1 MNNENKLIG
10 KIVSITGGYY
20 SGEWGRVIAFD
31 GEYYYI
37 AIADDRTAMPIF
49 DRSEFRVCKNQF

>member
-1 MNNENKLIG
+1 MKQTSLVG
-10 KIVSITGGYY
+10 KMVDIKSGYY

-37 AIADDRTAMPIF
+37 AIADDRNCMPVF
-49 DRSEFRVCKNQF
+49 SRNEFKVCKNQK

>member
-1 MNNENKLIG
+1 MKNENSLIG
-10 KIVSITGGYY
+10 KLVNITKGFY

-37 AIADDRTAMPIF
+37 AVAEDRNCMPVF
-49 DRSEFRVCKNQF
+49 ARNEFKVCKNQF